1 MESESTISSA
11 LRQANA
17 PRSELKPR
25 QAGGTLP
32 PVGGDSR
39 SLDTLTQPTRHLA
52 RRTPQTQEK
61 RRREVDKQRERQ
73 EKIAKRN
80 ERNATKREAKQGNT
94 EPRPTLFPAV
104 DMVEGE
110 PVMPPRPPKG

>member
-1 MESESTISSA
+1 
-11 LRQANA
+11 
-17 PRSELKPR
+17 
-25 QAGGTLP
+25 
-32 PVGGDSR
+32 
-39 SLDTLTQPTRHLA
+39 LA

-94 EPRPTLFPAV
+94 EPRPAPFPAV
-104 DMVEGE
+104 DMIEGV
-110 PVMPPRPPKG
+110 PVMPPRPAKD